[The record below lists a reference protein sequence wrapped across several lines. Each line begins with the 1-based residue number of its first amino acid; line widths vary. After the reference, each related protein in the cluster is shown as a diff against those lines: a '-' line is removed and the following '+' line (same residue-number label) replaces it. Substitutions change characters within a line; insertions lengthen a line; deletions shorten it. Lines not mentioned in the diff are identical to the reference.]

1 MPTATAPTSRERT
14 GRDGRTRRAQLI
26 AMLEEHASRE
36 YQAILRLVRERQC
49 DSLADFAMAEHM
61 RSLLSVNSQ
70 AVTCER

>member
-36 YQAILRLVRERQC
+36 YQAILRCIRERQC

-61 RSLLSVNSQ
+61 RSLLSVNS
-70 AVTCER
+70 